1 MSTTDAPLLLFE
13 LPAADTAD
21 TVEAPKG
28 PVQCSECPRML
39 YSEKSIAAGVGPGCA
54 AKMGRVV
61 IIAQR
66 RANRRRQRRQRR
78 GSAAA

>member
-1 MSTTDAPLLLFE
+1 MSATADGPMLLFDLPDAP
-13 LPAADTAD
+13 TAGA
-21 TVEAPKG
+21 VETPKG

-39 YSEKSIAAGVGPGCA
+39 YSQKSIEAGVGPGCA

-66 RANRRRQRRQRR
+66 RASSRRRRRQ